1 MALVA
6 TLTQRFQ
13 AIQDSMQPE
22 SRQPGM
28 VPFGEYLPDQADFN
42 NPGCTDALGVLP
54 DINGFRPFKDLTVT
68 SDALSARARGLGAA
82 SDTGGAV
89 SIYAGDQDKL
99 YHLIRN
105 GWVDISKSGGY
116 SGTSTSDSE
125 WQMEAFGQTFI
136 ATNFDDP
143 VQSIAIGG
151 TVFADLIDSADTPKA
166 RHLGVVREFV
176 VLGNTS
182 DGTDGIKP
190 ERVWWSGIN
199 DATDFTPA
207 ASTQCDFQDIP
218 EGGWVMRI
226 VGGVE
231 YGLIFQE
238 RRISRMT
245 YVGSPLVFRID
256 AIDRKR
262 GTPISGSVI
271 GHGRNVFFISEE
283 GFMVTNGQNTT
294 PIGDNRVDRF
304 FWDQFDTQYISR
316 VSAAIDPLNKLVM
329 WAFPGTGNS
338 AGTPNKILIYSWG
351 TNRWSRVDK
360 DLEILGRSVDPGYTL
375 DGLDDV
381 STDLDALAF
390 SLDSRAWTGGDFQLA
405 AFDTSHKYG
414 TFVGSNLA
422 AVIETSEFEQ
432 EGQNSQID
440 RVRPL
445 VDGTSA
451 TITAALA
458 TRDTQNEQS
467 SFGTAI
473 DDEANGDVSVS
484 SEGRYHKVQV
494 NIAAGGTW
502 TRAQG
507 VQVFSTVTGFV

>member
-1 MALVA
+1 
-6 TLTQRFQ
+6 
-13 AIQDSMQPE
+13 
-22 SRQPGM
+22 
-28 VPFGEYLPDQADFN
+28 
-42 NPGCTDALGVLP
+42 
-54 DINGFRPFKDLTVT
+54 
-68 SDALSARARGLGAA
+68 
-82 SDTGGAV
+82 
-89 SIYAGDQDKL
+89 
-99 YHLIRN
+99 
-105 GWVDISKSGGY
+105 
-116 SGTSTSDSE
+116 
-125 WQMEAFGQTFI
+125 
-136 ATNFDDP
+136 
-143 VQSIAIGG
+143 
-151 TVFADLIDSADTPKA
+151 
-166 RHLGVVREFV
+166 
-176 VLGNTS
+176 
-182 DGTDGIKP
+182 
-190 ERVWWSGIN
+190 
-199 DATDFTPA
+199 
-207 ASTQCDFQDIP
+207 
-218 EGGWVMRI
+218 
-226 VGGVE
+226 
-231 YGLIFQE
+231 
-238 RRISRMT
+238 MT

-329 WAFPGTGNS
+329 WAFPGTGNT

-360 DLEILGRSVDPGYTL
+360 DIEILGRSVDPGYTL